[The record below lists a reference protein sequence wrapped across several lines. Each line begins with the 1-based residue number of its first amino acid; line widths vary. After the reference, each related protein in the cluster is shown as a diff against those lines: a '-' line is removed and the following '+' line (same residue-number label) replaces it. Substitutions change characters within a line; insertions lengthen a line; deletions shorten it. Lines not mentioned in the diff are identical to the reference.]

1 MYPRAEDSVACMQ
14 IVQKNIIDLVG
25 YDRNSRTHS
34 EAQIREIAASIREF
48 GFNNPILVDNDS
60 TIVAGHVA
68 IHAQTGAPFKG

>member
-1 MYPRAEDSVACMQ
+1 MQ
-14 IVQKNIIDLVG
+14 IIQKKITDLAGYSRNARTNDAEQVQ
-25 YDRNSRTHS
+25 
-34 EAQIREIAASIREF
+34 QIAASIREF